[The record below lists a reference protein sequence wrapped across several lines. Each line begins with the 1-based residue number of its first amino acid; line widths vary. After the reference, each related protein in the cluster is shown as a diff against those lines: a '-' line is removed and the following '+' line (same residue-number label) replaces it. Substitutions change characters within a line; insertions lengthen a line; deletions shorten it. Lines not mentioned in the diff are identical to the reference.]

1 MKTSRPGFEV
11 IVTVTANPSLDRT
24 LEVAGLL
31 RGQVHRISAVH
42 VQPGGKGV
50 NVARALVSNGVPARA
65 IVPTGGVE
73 GRQLIALLTDY
84 DIEVCQVPSAGPVR
98 INVSVVEP
106 DATVTKLNEPG
117 ATLSDTEVSDLL
129 DAILGNIADASW
141 VVLAGSLPPGID
153 PAFYA
158 EVIRRLDGRGIRV
171 AVDTSGPALRAA
183 VAAGPALIKPNRE
196 ELEEVVGRKLP
207 TVADIGDAA
216 RELRDSGVGTVLAS
230 LGGDGALL
238 VDGEG
243 VWHAEAP
250 AIVRSSV
257 GAGDATLA
265 GFLAAGAHGFSA
277 LRQGV
282 AWGAAAVSLPGSTM
296 PRPADIRPESVRVRA
311 RIDGGRLLQAG

>member
-1 MKTSRPGFEV
+1 V

>member
-1 MKTSRPGFEV
+1 V

-50 NVARALVSNGVPARA
+50 NVARALVSNGIPARA
-65 IVPTGGVE
+65 IIPAGGVE
-73 GRQLIALLTDY
+73 GQQLIALLTDY
-84 DIEVCQVPSAGPVR
+84 DIDVRQVPSAGPVR

-117 ATLSDTEVSDLL
+117 AALSETEVGDLL
-129 DAILGNIADASW
+129 DVILGNVADASW

-153 PAFYA
+153 SGFYA
-158 EVIRRLDGRGIRV
+158 EVIRSLAGRGVRV

-183 VAAGPALIKPNRE
+183 VAAGPALIKPNVE

-207 TVADIGDAA
+207 TVADIGEAA
-216 RELRDSGVGTVLAS
+216 RELRDLGVGTVLAS

-238 VDGEG
+238 VDADGM
-243 VWHAEAP
+243 WHAESP
-250 AIVRSSV
+250 AVVRSTV

-265 GFLAAGAHGFSA
+265 GFLAAGAHGVSA

-296 PRPADIRPESVRVRA
+296 PRPGDIRPEAVRVRA
-311 RIDGGRLLQAG
+311 RVDGGRLLQAG

>member
-1 MKTSRPGFEV
+1 M

-84 DIEVCQVPSAGPVR
+84 DIEVCHVPSAGPVR

-230 LGGDGALL
+230 LGCDGALL

-265 GFLAAGAHGFSA
+265 GFLAAGARGFSA

-311 RIDGGRLLQAG
+311 RIDGGRLLRAG

>member
-1 MKTSRPGFEV
+1 V

-117 ATLSDTEVSDLL
+117 AALSDTEVSDLL

-207 TVADIGDAA
+207 TVADIGGAA

-238 VDGEG
+238 VDGDG

-250 AIVRSSV
+250 AVVRSSV

-265 GFLAAGAHGFSA
+265 GFLAAGGHGISA

-296 PRPADIRPESVRVRA
+296 PRPGDIRPESVRVRA

>member
-1 MKTSRPGFEV
+1 M

-24 LEVAGLL
+24 LEVAGLR
-31 RGQVHRISAVH
+31 RGQVHRISAAH

-50 NVARALVSNGVPARA
+50 NVARALVSNGIPARA
-65 IVPTGGVE
+65 IIPAGGVE
-73 GRQLIALLTDY
+73 GQQLIALLTDY
-84 DIEVCQVPSAGPVR
+84 DIEVCQAPSTGPVR

-117 ATLSDTEVSDLL
+117 AALSETEVAALFDV
-129 DAILGNIADASW
+129 ILANIADASW

-153 PAFYA
+153 PGFYA
-158 EVIRRLDGRGIRV
+158 EVIRRLDGKGIRV
-171 AVDTSGPALRAA
+171 AVDTSGAALYAA

-207 TVADIGDAA
+207 TVADIGEAA
-216 RELRDSGVGTVLAS
+216 RELRGFGVETVLAS

-238 VDGEG
+238 VDAEG
-243 VWHAEAP
+243 MWHAEAP
-250 AIVRSSV
+250 AVVRSTV

-265 GFLAAGAHGFSA
+265 GFLAAGAHGVSA

-296 PRPADIRPESVRVRA
+296 PRPRDIRQESVRVRA

>member
-1 MKTSRPGFEV
+1 M

-117 ATLSDTEVSDLL
+117 AALSDTEVSDLL

-207 TVADIGDAA
+207 TVADIGGAA

-238 VDGEG
+238 VDGDG

-250 AIVRSSV
+250 AVVRSSV

-265 GFLAAGAHGFSA
+265 GFLAAGGHGISA

-296 PRPADIRPESVRVRA
+296 PRPGDIRPESVRVRA

>member
-1 MKTSRPGFEV
+1 M

>member
-1 MKTSRPGFEV
+1 V

-24 LEVAGLL
+24 LEVAGLR

-117 ATLSDTEVSDLL
+117 AALSDTEVSDLL

-207 TVADIGDAA
+207 TVADIGGAA

-238 VDGEG
+238 VDGDG

-250 AIVRSSV
+250 AVVRSSV

-265 GFLAAGAHGFSA
+265 GFLAAGGHGISA

-296 PRPADIRPESVRVRA
+296 PRPGDIRPESVRVRA

>member
-1 MKTSRPGFEV
+1 M

-117 ATLSDTEVSDLL
+117 ATLSETEVSGLL

-265 GFLAAGAHGFSA
+265 GFLAAGARGFSA

-311 RIDGGRLLQAG
+311 HIDGGRLLQAG

>member
-1 MKTSRPGFEV
+1 M
-11 IVTVTANPSLDRT
+11 TVTANPSLDRT
-24 LEVAGLL
+24 LEVAGLR

-50 NVARALVSNGVPARA
+50 NVARALVSNGVAARA

-117 ATLSDTEVSDLL
+117 ATLSETEVSGLL

-196 ELEEVVGRKLP
+196 ELEEVMGRKLP

-216 RELRDSGVGTVLAS
+216 RELRDSGVGAVLAS

-238 VDGEG
+238 VDADGI
-243 VWHAEAP
+243 WHAEAP
-250 AIVRSSV
+250 AVVRSTV

-296 PRPADIRPESVRVRA
+296 PRPGDIRPESVRVRA

>member
-1 MKTSRPGFEV
+1 M

-24 LEVAGLL
+24 LEVAGLR

-117 ATLSDTEVSDLL
+117 AALSDTEVSDLL

-207 TVADIGDAA
+207 TVADIGGAA

-238 VDGEG
+238 VDGDG

-250 AIVRSSV
+250 AVVRSSV

-265 GFLAAGAHGFSA
+265 GFLAAGGHGISA

-296 PRPADIRPESVRVRA
+296 PRPGDIRPESVRVRA

>member
-1 MKTSRPGFEV
+1 M

-24 LEVAGLL
+24 LEVAGLR

-117 ATLSDTEVSDLL
+117 AALSDTEVSDLL

-183 VAAGPALIKPNRE
+183 VSAGPALIKPNRE

-207 TVADIGDAA
+207 TVADIGGAA

-238 VDGEG
+238 VDGDG

-250 AIVRSSV
+250 AVVRSSV

-265 GFLAAGAHGFSA
+265 GFLAAGGHGISA

-296 PRPADIRPESVRVRA
+296 PRPGDIRPESVRVRA

>member
-1 MKTSRPGFEV
+1 M
-11 IVTVTANPSLDRT
+11 TVTANPSLDRT